1 MQREIIAKANKRILY
16 TVHAIK
22 QMNSV
27 DRLITTSEVESK
39 IYHGTIIE
47 DYPDDKRG
55 HSCLINGKIDS
66 RPVHVVCAPKEDYLA
81 IITAYTPDSKKWE
94 KDYKK
99 RTK

>member
-1 MQREIIAKANKRILY
+1 MQQEIIAKANKRILY

-27 DRLITTSEVESK
+27 DRLITTSEVERK
-39 IYHGTIIE
+39 VYHGTIIE

-81 IITAYTPDSKKWE
+81 IITAYIPDSKKWE